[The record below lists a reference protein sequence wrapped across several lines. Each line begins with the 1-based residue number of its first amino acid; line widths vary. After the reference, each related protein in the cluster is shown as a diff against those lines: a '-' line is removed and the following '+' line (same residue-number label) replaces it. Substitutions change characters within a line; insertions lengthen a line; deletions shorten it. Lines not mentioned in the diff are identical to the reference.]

1 MERSEE
7 PRKLNRSKPEGV
19 QNPRTEGGYA
29 AKHDKITPVVIA
41 DHGGNKRI
49 LIVDDD
55 EGIRCAL
62 LAALSAMGY
71 EAAAACS
78 GLEALDV
85 FVRNPFDL
93 VITDL
98 QMPGM
103 DGWTLASLI
112 KDRFPDTPVV
122 LMTGKQKEEVMKDQK
137 GRCIDSA
144 LFKPLGLQ
152 QLQEELKKMLGI
164 EPSGMNP
171 PT

>member
-19 QNPRTEGGYA
+19 QNPRAESGYA
-29 AKHDKITPVVIA
+29 AKWDKISPVIIEN
-41 DHGGNKRI
+41 HGGNKRI

-71 EAAAACS
+71 EAAAASS
-78 GLEALDV
+78 GAEALNV
-85 FVRNPFDL
+85 FLRNPFDL

-112 KDRFPDTPVV
+112 KDTFPNTLIL
-122 LMTGKQKEEVMKDQK
+122 LMTGQQKEDVMIDRR
-137 GRCIDSA
+137 GSCIDSA
-144 LFKPLGLQ
+144 LFKPLKLQ
-152 QLQEELKKMLGI
+152 DLQKELKKMLGI

-171 PT
+171 LR